1 MKRIAATLALLL
13 TTACASTSMTSNDT
27 SSGSVPAGLTANV
40 RNAPDYIALSAPDQ
54 VRSWDFGNAIG
65 VRAFHVRGTMT
76 TRGFVP
82 AGELQGNGKFCAEGR
97 DWLSLSDLRVYS
109 SEKTPVA
116 PYILGCASASG
127 FQPASRA
134 IVTQ

>member
-1 MKRIAATLALLL
+1 MKRTAASLTLLL
-13 TTACASTSMTSNDT
+13 TVACASAPMTSNN
-27 SSGSVPAGLTANV
+27 SASGGVSTGITTNV

-82 AGELQGNGKFCAEGR
+82 AGEIQGNGKFCTDGR
-97 DWLSLSDLRVYS
+97 DWLSLSDLRVRS
-109 SEKTPVA
+109 SDQTPVA
-116 PYILGCASASG
+116 PYILGCASGSG
-127 FQPASRA
+127 FQPASRT

>member
-1 MKRIAATLALLL
+1 MKRIATVLALLL
-13 TTACASTSMTSNDT
+13 TAACSSTSMTSNDT
-27 SSGSVPAGLTANV
+27 TSGRVPAGITTNV

-65 VRAFHVRGTMT
+65 VRSFHVRGTMT
-76 TRGFVP
+76 NRGFVP
-82 AGELQGNGKFCAEGR
+82 AGELQGNGKFCTDGR
-97 DWLSLSDLRVYS
+97 DWLSLSNLRVHS
-109 SEKTPVA
+109 SDKTPVA
-116 PYILGCASASG
+116 PYILGCASGSG